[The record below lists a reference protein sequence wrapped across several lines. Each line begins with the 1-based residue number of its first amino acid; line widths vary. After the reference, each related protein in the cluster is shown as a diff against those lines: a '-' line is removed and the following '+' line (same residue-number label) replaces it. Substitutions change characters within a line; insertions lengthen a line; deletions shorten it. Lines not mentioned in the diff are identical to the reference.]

1 MNKTIQFFGLF
12 RREVR
17 RYLKVPLQTIGA
29 PIVNSALYLLIFG
42 VSLGRSI
49 HLQVSVPYLAFLI
62 PGLIAMSLVKNAFD
76 NSTAAI
82 IGQKYVNELQDLRI
96 TPLTVGQLCFSK
108 TIASLSRGILVGFI
122 TYIVGEIFYL
132 IWHKE
137 LLGIA
142 DPLTLSFFVIFGG
155 LAFACLGIAIG
166 MWAKSFEHISAIS
179 MLILTPLIYLGGV
192 FFNLEN
198 APVFWRTLSHFNPL
212 FYIINGVRYGMLGV
226 ADISLIAAIGIT
238 LLFFIVCYILALISL
253 RKGSRY
259 LR

>member
-1 MNKTIQFFGLF
+1 MDRTTQFFGLF

-17 RYLKVPLQTIGA
+17 RYFKVPLQTIGA

-42 VSLGRSI
+42 VSLGNSI
-49 HLQVSVPYLAFLI
+49 HLEGNIPYLAFLI

-82 IGQKYVNELQDLRI
+82 IGQKYVNELQDLRV
-96 TPLTVGQLCFSK
+96 TPLTIGQLCFSK
-108 TIASLSRGILVGFI
+108 TTASFSRGILVGII
-122 TYIVGEIFYL
+122 TYIVGEVFYL
-132 IWHKE
+132 VWQKE
-137 LLGIA
+137 FLGIA
-142 DPLTLSFFVIFGG
+142 DPLILTFFVIFGG
-155 LAFACLGIAIG
+155 LAFASLGIAIG

-192 FFNLEN
+192 FFNLET
-198 APVFWRTLSHFNPL
+198 APIFWRTLSHFNPL

-226 ADISLIAAIGIT
+226 ADISLMTAIGVT
-238 LLFFIVCYILALISL
+238 LLFFIVCYAMALFSL